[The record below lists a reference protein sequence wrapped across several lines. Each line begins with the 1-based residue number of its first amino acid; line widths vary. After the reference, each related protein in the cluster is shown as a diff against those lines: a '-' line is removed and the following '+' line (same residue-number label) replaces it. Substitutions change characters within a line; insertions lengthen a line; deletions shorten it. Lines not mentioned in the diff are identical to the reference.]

1 MREATGELNMTVIVF
16 AAVALLTALFFF
28 IVWPMIKQ
36 GLREDEFCANAI
48 CDNGYNSNN
57 KAWCINPESGTSK
70 LPSGD
75 DAFECPFRG

>member
-48 CDNGYNSNN
+48 CDNGYNSNGM
-57 KAWCINPESGTSK
+57 AFCRNPEAGTSK
-70 LPSGD
+70 LPGKEDS
-75 DAFECPFRG
+75 FQCPFRG

>member
-48 CDNGYNSNN
+48 CDPGFNEAGKTY
-57 KAWCINPESGTSK
+57 CRNPEIGTSK
-70 LPSGD
+70 LTSGKD
-75 DAFECPFRG
+75 VFECPYRG